1 MTIVN
6 IEEIKN
12 DNLPKFKAI
21 KESQDIYVPGIDAN
35 NISKRNGM
43 IYVLTGSG
51 GSGKTNLLLN
61 LFKNRHCYR
70 GKFSNIFY
78 FCPESSFLSVI
89 NHPFSKHDKVYHS
102 LTVELLL
109 SIYDQLNDLKNGS
122 TKNGS
127 NNDSES
133 EDEIEYNCVIIDDF
147 ANDLKN
153 NEIEKIL
160 NMMLIKSRHLRCS
173 FIFTL
178 QSYYYMPKIFRK
190 QITYITIFKSKN
202 IAEFESIAHE
212 LLNLNKD
219 DGLKLYNYI
228 YNGDYAHLDIDTVQN
243 LIYKNFNQLILTE

>member
-1 MTIVN
+1 MTIVK
-6 IEEIKN
+6 IDEIKN

-21 KESQDIYVPGIDAN
+21 KETQDIYVPGIECN

-43 IYVLTGSG
+43 IYVLTGAG

-61 LFKNRHCYR
+61 LFKNRHCYK

-78 FCPESSFLSVI
+78 FCPESSFLM
-89 NHPFSKHDKVYHS
+89 N
-102 LTVELLL
+102 
-109 SIYDQLNDLKNGS
+109 IYEQLNDLKNG
-122 TKNGS
+122 TNKTGS
-127 NNDSES
+127 DS

-147 ANDLKN
+147 ASDLKN
-153 NEIEKIL
+153 NEIEIVL

-212 LLNLNKD
+212 LLYLNKD

-228 YNGDYAHLDIDTVQN
+228 YDSDYAHLDIDTVQN
-243 LIYKNFNQLILTE
+243 IIYKNFNQLIIKE